1 MFSEE
6 TLKVFVYAVALA
18 FKANHVNI
26 MFDNKKKTFNFL
38 CGIHVF

>member
-26 MFDNKKKTFNFL
+26 MFDNKKN
-38 CGIHVF
+38 I